1 MASHFIVLTLTL
13 TTILFLIPS
22 AFSQSAPAPGPAGPI
37 NLTDI
42 LVKGGQYTSLL
53 RLLNQT
59 QVITQLNGQLNN
71 SNGQGMTLLAPTDN
85 AFNNLPAGTLN
96 NLNNENKVKLAL
108 LHVLPKYYSI
118 EDFSTVSNPVQTQA
132 GGNKGSLGLNFTAGQ
147 GNQVNVSS
155 GVVETRINNPLRQQF
170 PFAVYSIDNVLLFAN
185 EAPAPEGSSTKPDG
199 GKTAKAPSSPAADGG
214 DSPSTNGGG
223 RTMDLGVGLVGS
235 IVMFCMAIL

>member
-13 TTILFLIPS
+13 TTILFLAPS

-42 LVKGGQYTSLL
+42 LVKGGQYTLLL
-53 RLLNQT
+53 RLLNET
-59 QVITQLNGQLNN
+59 QVLIQLNNQLNN
-71 SNGQGMTLLAPTDN
+71 SNQGMTLLAPTDN

-108 LHVLPKYYSI
+108 LHVLPKYYSM
-118 EDFSTVSNPVQTQA
+118 EDFTTVSNPVQTQA
-132 GGNKGSLGLNFTAGQ
+132 GGNKGSLGLNFTAGP

-155 GVVETRINNPLRQQF
+155 GVVETRISNPLRQQF
-170 PFAVYSIDNVLLFAN
+170 PFAVYSIDKVLLFAS
-185 EAPAPEGSSTKPDG
+185 EAPAPESSSTKPDG
-199 GKTAKAPSSPAADGG
+199 KAAKAPSSPAADGG